1 VVRIERDGDH
11 LRLDD
16 GAPLVTLSPTRVT
29 DGDGSFM
36 HFDMD
41 GGALLDEGS
50 GPPDIFERV
59 PAAMPALAELEVLA
73 GTYSSGEA
81 ETTFNARVRD
91 GALEL
96 TQRPATVF
104 RLAPLYA
111 DAFESGLGTIIFHR
125 DAGGHVTGLSV
136 VQDRV
141 WDLRFRRE
149 PVGE

>member
-1 VVRIERDGDH
+1 
-11 LRLDD
+11 
-16 GAPLVTLSPTRVT
+16 VT

-36 HFDMD
+36 HFDSA
-41 GGALLDEGS
+41 GGALLDEGG

-59 PAAMPALAELEVLA
+59 PAARPALAELELLA
-73 GTYSSGEA
+73 GRYSTDEA
-81 ETTFNARVRD
+81 ETTFIARVRD

-96 TQRPATVF
+96 TQRPATVH

-111 DAFESGLGTIIFHR
+111 DAFGSELGTIIFRR
-125 DAGGHVTGLSV
+125 DAQGVVTGLSV

-149 PVGE
+149 PAAE